1 VFSLCL
7 DGMAF
12 LIISF
17 VSQKGGTGK
26 STLARLIAREYA
38 QANWTV
44 KIADLDISQ
53 GTSFNWQSRRLQHGV
68 EPVVAVERFG
78 TVEQAPKIAAHVD
91 LLILDGPP
99 HSTSGT
105 LRIAQ
110 ASDLVILPTGL
121 SLDDMQPSVLL
132 AHELVKKGIVK
143 AKIAFALC
151 RVGESEVEIIEAENY
166 ILEAGYHVLPGAIP
180 EKIAYRRASDA
191 GRALTETRF
200 PSLNARS
207 DELVQAVIN
216 LATKIAKAKVA

>member
-1 VFSLCL
+1 MS
-7 DGMAF
+7 
-12 LIISF
+12 LIIAC

-38 QANWTV
+38 AANWNV

-53 GTSFNWQSRRLQHGV
+53 STSFNWQSRRLRQAV
-68 EPVVAVERFG
+68 QPLIAVEQFNS
-78 TVEQAPKIAAHVD
+78 VDSALKAAPHVD

-105 LRIAQ
+105 LKIAQ
-110 ASDLVILPTGL
+110 AADIVLLPTGL

-132 AHELVKKGIVK
+132 AHEMVSKRIPR

-151 RVGESEVEIIEAENY
+151 RVGDSDTEISEARRY
-166 ILEAGYHVLPGAIP
+166 IGDAGYKVLSGSIP
-180 EKIAYRRASDA
+180 EKIAYRRASDS

-200 PSLNARS
+200 PSLNSRT
-207 DELVQAVIN
+207 DELAQSIIN
-216 LATKIAKAKVA
+216 HVTKLQKAS